1 MSLAKQAPRF
11 LKLVMKEIYTFCLKD
26 IWKII
31 FSPFFFFL
39 KLKWMNQKGSQHFPC
54 FIHLIT
60 CGVGA
65 LHAWAFLRVAL
76 LSVSWMLEKW
86 REGACRSEAWSRKQS
101 RTVWRWRQTRGGAR
115 LNVSAA
121 IKLIAVADTVIDTRL
136 SFAANIVG
144 ACRRIFYSVSIE
156 NKPRQLHLIPRTS
169 APEEVINYHIGN
181 IDSFINPTLMALESK
196 KCCIGFFLDTF
207 SYYPHKQTGQH
218 SAL

>member
-11 LKLVMKEIYTFCLKD
+11 IKLVAKEIYTFCLKD

-65 LHAWAFLRVAL
+65 LHTWAFLLVAL

-86 REGACRSEAWSRKQS
+86 QVGVCRSEAWSRKQS
-101 RTVWRWRQTRGGAR
+101 RTVWRWRQTGGGAT
-115 LNVSAA
+115 LKCFS
-121 IKLIAVADTVIDTRL
+121 
-136 SFAANIVG
+136 
-144 ACRRIFYSVSIE
+144 
-156 NKPRQLHLIPRTS
+156 
-169 APEEVINYHIGN
+169 GN
-181 IDSFINPTLMALESK
+181 QTDCSCWYRNWCTAEF
-196 KCCIGFFLDTF
+196 CCKHCGSL
-207 SYYPHKQTGQH
+207 
-218 SAL
+218 